1 MTAPAAAADT
11 FILCTVA
18 DTAYAVSSEHVQHME
33 MVEQV
38 TPVPNAPPFID
49 GVVFSR
55 GQVVPVVNLR
65 ARFGFP
71 RVAPDLRAR
80 LVIVR
85 AEGRVAGLVVD
96 AAREFVR
103 IPPSSIQPPPEHI
116 TGLSGRYL
124 AGVATLGERLV
135 LVLELQE
142 ILKAE
147 HLMVD

>member
-1 MTAPAAAADT
+1 MAATVEAAGT
-11 FILCTVA
+11 FILFTVA
-18 DTAYAVSSEHVQHME
+18 DASYAVSSERVQHME
-33 MVEQV
+33 MVEHV

-85 AEGRVAGLVVD
+85 GDGRLAGLVVD

-103 IPPSSIQPPPEHI
+103 IPASAIQPPPEGI
-116 TGLSGRYL
+116 NGLSGRYL
-124 AGVATLGERLV
+124 AGVATIGDRLI
-135 LVLELQE
+135 LVLELE
-142 ILKAE
+142 ELLKTDIP
-147 HLMVD
+147 VG

>member
-1 MTAPAAAADT
+1 MAETVEAAGT
-11 FILCTVA
+11 FILFTVA
-18 DTAYAVSSEHVQHME
+18 DASYAVSSEQVQHME
-33 MVEQV
+33 MVGHV

-85 AEGRVAGLVVD
+85 GDGRLAGLVVD

-103 IPPSSIQPPPEHI
+103 IPASAMQPPPEGI
-116 TGLSGRYL
+116 SGLSGRYL
-124 AGVATLGERLV
+124 AGVATIGDRLV
-135 LVLELQE
+135 LVLELE
-142 ILKAE
+142 ELLKTDIP
-147 HLMVD
+147 VG

>member
-1 MTAPAAAADT
+1 MAATVEAAGT
-11 FILCTVA
+11 FILFTVA
-18 DTAYAVSSEHVQHME
+18 DASYALSSEQVQHME
-33 MVEQV
+33 MVEHV

-85 AEGRVAGLVVD
+85 GDGRLAGLVVD

-103 IPPSSIQPPPEHI
+103 IPASAIQPPPEGI
-116 TGLSGRYL
+116 SGLSGRYL
-124 AGVATLGERLV
+124 AGVATIGDRLV
-135 LVLELQE
+135 LVLELE
-142 ILKAE
+142 ELLKTDTP
-147 HLMVD
+147 VG

>member
-1 MTAPAAAADT
+1 MAETVEAAGT
-11 FILCTVA
+11 FILFTVA
-18 DTAYAVSSEHVQHME
+18 DASYAVSSELVQHME
-33 MVEQV
+33 MVEHV
-38 TPVPNAPPFID
+38 TPVPNAPSFID

-85 AEGRVAGLVVD
+85 GNGRLAGLVVD

-103 IPPSSIQPPPEHI
+103 IPASAVQPPPEGI
-116 TGLSGRYL
+116 SGLSGRYL
-124 AGVATLGERLV
+124 AGVATIGDRLV
-135 LVLELQE
+135 LVLELE
-142 ILKAE
+142 ELLKTDIS
-147 HLMVD
+147 VD